1 MEEGE
6 RLKEVIF
13 SFSFLCPLLAREWR
27 GALPLP
33 ASSGEG
39 VDDLAPGRQGVGW
52 MTWLIVG
59 GLDEQAEQGGRG
71 RPGMESPLSYS
82 YYYFLLGFFPVYFRR
97 KKYMGSRRRSWILFS
112 TGWKGESG

>member
-1 MEEGE
+1 MISVEEGE

-13 SFSFLCPLLAREWR
+13 FFSFLCPLLAREWR
-27 GALPLP
+27 GALP

-59 GLDEQAEQGGRG
+59 GLDEQAEQGGTEEG
-71 RPGMESPLSYS
+71 EGQEWS
-82 YYYFLLGFFPVYFRR
+82 LLYPIPIIISCSVFFPVYFRR
-97 KKYMGSRRRSWILFS
+97 KKYRI
-112 TGWKGESG
+112 